1 VEMAWRI
8 DNYIENIW
16 LSVKAKR
23 IKVDD
28 GNVDFYC
35 DGDNGLS

>member
-1 VEMAWRI
+1 MAVRI

-16 LSVKAKR
+16 LYIKAKK

-28 GNVDFYC
+28 GSVDIYC
-35 DGDNGLS
+35 GGDNGLS